1 MKMAFAAKQ
10 GNEMKVFRALPVLLV
25 ALLASCATASPSD
38 AVRSESTAIEIAK
51 KACDWEK
58 VENGRSWHA
67 RLREGIWHVWLNTE
81 YQRDESKAINSLEI
95 RASDGFTK
103 GCPIVT

>member
-58 VENGRSWHA
+58 VENGR
-67 RLREGIWHVWLNTE
+67 IWHVWLNTE
-81 YQRDESKAINSLEI
+81 YQRDESKAINSLET